1 MTRYGDRWACELMR
15 SGERNM
21 TETVQQGDERKE
33 NKVVE
38 KADQDDPNL
47 LGEKADS
54 NEGVEVE
61 ALGLRDSLRAIFSW
75 RNYSVYLATSW
86 VITSFLYMGLF
97 LNLYFLELGWEYV
110 MIGAVF
116 SLMNFIAIM
125 GRFMGGYLG
134 DVVNRKHL
142 SVVATLV
149 LAFYN
154 LILGLSTVFTLIFIA
169 LFLGALV
176 EVFKSGSSA
185 YIMENIPKEH
195 SGLGISLFSASGR
208 TFGVVTLAALVILVP
223 ILGFGSALRTMFF
236 IGGVFLVIAAIARA
250 VLLDGSPPKNTREG
264 KSVFRSFIEDNRRA
278 AGILIR
284 AAPGLL
290 AVVIVDGLSDSLFRF
305 GSNIYIYE
313 VIGIGFEGIVII
325 TLSTTLLSVPMLLGM
340 GRMTDRRGVTRAAL
354 LVYSAMPVC
363 AALMFISPVVPYWA
377 PSAWVASAESLVVGL
392 GAVFSTPFIA
402 VVIKSA
408 NDAVWYLILFTI
420 IQKNLPKKDTSKILS
435 TFWFVTYLSTSVGPY
450 LGGLIFQFSVPQYL
464 FAAVLALNIII
475 MVAIYSKGLVNK
487 ATMSDLNSSEE

>member
-1 MTRYGDRWACELMR
+1 
-15 SGERNM
+15 M

-250 VLLDGSPPKNTREG
+250 VLLDGSPP
-264 KSVFRSFIEDNRRA
+264 
-278 AGILIR
+278 
-284 AAPGLL
+284 
-290 AVVIVDGLSDSLFRF
+290 
-305 GSNIYIYE
+305 
-313 VIGIGFEGIVII
+313 
-325 TLSTTLLSVPMLLGM
+325 
-340 GRMTDRRGVTRAAL
+340 
-354 LVYSAMPVC
+354 
-363 AALMFISPVVPYWA
+363 
-377 PSAWVASAESLVVGL
+377 
-392 GAVFSTPFIA
+392 
-402 VVIKSA
+402 
-408 NDAVWYLILFTI
+408 
-420 IQKNLPKKDTSKILS
+420 
-435 TFWFVTYLSTSVGPY
+435 
-450 LGGLIFQFSVPQYL
+450 
-464 FAAVLALNIII
+464 
-475 MVAIYSKGLVNK
+475 
-487 ATMSDLNSSEE
+487 